1 METKI
6 KIKNIWTNQSKDIKT
21 ELDVFFHLVLI
32 CLLSYL
38 FYYYSIPEF
47 DLNSVKNSLMNM
59 VDSRQKKAN
68 KMISSFFILA
78 KKNMWITNSSI
89 LLTGEGNI
97 AIEENMHF
105 VPSSILSGPIKNA
118 ILERYFLRV
127 NFRIKN

>member
-1 METKI
+1 
-6 KIKNIWTNQSKDIKT
+6 
-21 ELDVFFHLVLI
+21 
-32 CLLSYL
+32 
-38 FYYYSIPEF
+38 
-47 DLNSVKNSLMNM
+47 M

-97 AIEENMHF
+97 AIEENTHF

>member
-78 KKNMWITNSSI
+78 KKNLWITNSSI

-97 AIEENMHF
+97 AIEENTHF